1 MGVAALQGEAAF
13 EAVCRLVSQ
22 ATPFVWLARRACILP
37 EGGAALQVLH
47 VLKEKVTILV
57 TSSHKAC

>member
-22 ATPFVWLARRACILP
+22 ATPFVWLARLACILP

-47 VLKEKVTILV
+47 GHQQFDVRISKH
-57 TSSHKAC
+57 S